1 MFPFLVLKWQSKT
14 KFVKK
19 TRVGGLNFLTFIPE
33 ARPRTDTPSI
43 PLPAL
48 SLQLF
53 PFIDTQYAKP
63 WTSYRWQKQVLE
75 YSKSISPINNKNM
88 YIGPKMSLKN
98 LIPRKQNKL
107 NIKKPQKNNNWSS
120 MQRDLYHTAWEA
132 MTLAGE
138 HTPDLKDALK
148 NLKYLCAGVCVDTIF
163 QLI

>member
-19 TRVGGLNFLTFIPE
+19 TRVGGLNFFDFHSRSQ
-33 ARPRTDTPSI
+33 AKDRHAI
-43 PLPAL
+43 PLPVL

-75 YSKSISPINNKNM
+75 YSKSISPTNNKNM

-98 LIPRKQNKL
+98 LIPRTQNKL
-107 NIKKPQKNNNWSS
+107 NIKKPRRNSNWSS
-120 MQRDLYHTAWEA
+120 IQRDLYHTAWET

-138 HTPDLKDALK
+138 HTMDLKDAHK